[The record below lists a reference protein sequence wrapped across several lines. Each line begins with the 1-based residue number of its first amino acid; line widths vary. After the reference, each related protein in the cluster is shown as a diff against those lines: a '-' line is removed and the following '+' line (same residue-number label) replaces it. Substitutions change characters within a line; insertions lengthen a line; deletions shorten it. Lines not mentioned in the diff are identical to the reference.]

1 MAADAR
7 KLLLVMVLAT
17 AALTA
22 FRPASGQSLPPPE
35 TVLPP
40 PRSAE
45 PAPSGPMQLTQNP
58 APFPPPP
65 APPPAPLPD
74 SADPL
79 YQPRD
84 PGPDGWGPYGPPSLP
99 PLFFADVEVD
109 ILKPHL
115 KAALSNAVF
124 FNDGTETTVRPPTT
138 QVGWTAAPRFEV
150 GHYLPN
156 SLGLFALYYR
166 GFVTDGTQNATA
178 LDGTP
183 FALRTRFDLNQAG
196 LDYGSLP
203 YSFAPRWDVA
213 GRIGVAWADV
223 FFDNRAASAAQTL
236 YASNNYNGAGPH
248 ARIQLRRHFG
258 LLPGLELF
266 GRGDLFVL
274 VGQIR
279 QRFTEIDVNPDGSTR
294 VGYFAQPK
302 TQTVPV
308 FNLQV
313 GLSYT
318 PPSLSNWTFTA
329 GYQLEEWWFVGQV
342 DLLDSRGQFST
353 NGIFLRAFVTF

>member
-1 MAADAR
+1 MTVDAR
-7 KLLLVMVLAT
+7 KLLLMTVLAT
-17 AALTA
+17 AALVA
-22 FRPASGQSLPPPE
+22 ARPAWGQELPPPE

-45 PAPSGPMQLTQNP
+45 PPPTGPVQPAQAP
-58 APFPPPP
+58 APFPAS
-65 APPPAPLPD
+65 APPPD

-99 PLFFADVEVD
+99 PLFFANVEVD

-138 QVGWTAAPRFEV
+138 QIGWTAAPRFEV

-166 GFVTDGTQNATA
+166 GFVDDATQNATA

-183 FALRTRFDLNQAG
+183 FALRTRFTLNQAG

-203 YSFAPRWDVA
+203 YSFAPRWDVTA
-213 GRIGVAWADV
+213 RIGVAWADV
-223 FFDNRAASAAQTL
+223 FFDNRAQSKAQTL

-248 ARIQLRRHFG
+248 IRGQFRRHMG
-258 LLPGLELF
+258 LLPGLSLF
-266 GRGDLFVL
+266 GRADLFVFE
-274 VGQIR
+274 GQIR
-279 QRFTEIDVNPDGSTR
+279 QRFTEVDVNPDGSQR

-318 PPSLSNWTFTA
+318 PQRWSNWQFTA
-329 GYQLEEWWFVGQV
+329 GYQFEEWWFVGQV
-342 DLLDSRGQFST
+342 DLLDSRGQFRT
-353 NGIFLRAFVTF
+353 NGIFLRAFVNF